1 MPHRPQCR
9 ERMYAAGPRMQI
21 LPTKPASMLSASSSP
36 PQNFHH
42 RKKTGSHMEFSSEVL
57 TLIGTLGGVL
67 IGAVTTVA
75 TTYIAKRS
83 EDRKHLQ
90 QIAMQT
96 AVESWR
102 ATIESG
108 SYKYVPPL
116 SHYLINATLIC
127 KLIDEKRLT
136 PERVA
141 QRAEEVSGILRTLE
155 ANAFAATAAPMG
167 GSSQRGA

>member
-1 MPHRPQCR
+1 
-9 ERMYAAGPRMQI
+9 MQF
-21 LPTKPASMLSASSSP
+21 T
-36 PQNFHH
+36 
-42 RKKTGSHMEFSSEVL
+42 SEEL

-67 IGAVTTVA
+67 IGAVTTIA
-75 TTYIAKRS
+75 TSYIGKRS

-108 SYKYVPPL
+108 SYKYVAPL

-127 KLIDEKRLT
+127 KLMDEERLT

-141 QRAEEVSGILRTLE
+141 QRVEEVSQILRTLE
-155 ANAFAATAAPMG
+155 ANALAAATTPMG
-167 GSSQRGA
+167 GSFRRDA